1 MVSRYQLV
9 VAEEVVPYI
18 MVCVDSAGWHNGARP
33 GGALTCAMY
42 VERGYCAGGRMTQH
56 WTNGAAFRWP
66 SRHCCACGKNASS
79 PQLGLEVPPSLR
91 LDQSARHTRD
101 AWVALFDGDSV
112 VEMSLD
118 IEYRAAQGRG

>member
-1 MVSRYQLV
+1 
-9 VAEEVVPYI
+9 

-42 VERGYCAGGRMTQH
+42 AQRGYCAGGQMTQH

-79 PQLGLEVPPSLR
+79 PQLGPEVPPSLR

-101 AWVALFDGDSV
+101 AWVALSGC
-112 VEMSLD
+112 
-118 IEYRAAQGRG
+118 